1 MKLNQLTFATLA
13 TLLLT
18 GSIVAQQT
26 PTTQPQAAPAQIVK
40 SGQPIQTQTPSG
52 SLTQKP
58 AADASQSKEQ
68 AFAKCLAISNQEQ
81 VMLAKFAKDKS
92 TSDDVKAFATTLE
105 KAHQGCLDELKV
117 LASKTVSNRPINNE
131 NPSNLA
137 NNNTSTIDFLQMHQE
152 MSDQCLKDSK
162 EMLSKKEGVEFDK
175 CFVGMQ
181 VAKHAMA
188 HSSLTVLQR
197 HTTGELQTFVKEGLT
212 KNAEHMKASITLME
226 QLSDKIETRTSKKTE

>member
-81 VMLAKFAKDKS
+81 VMLARFAKDKS
-92 TSDDVKAFATTLE
+92 TSDDVKAFAATLE
-105 KAHQGCLDELKV
+105 KAHQGCLDELKAI
-117 LASKTVSNRPINNE
+117 ASKTVSNRPINTE

-137 NNNTSTIDFLQMHQE
+137 NNNSSTIDFLQMHQE

-175 CFVGMQ
+175 CFVEMQ

-197 HTTGELQTFVKEGLT
+197 HTSGDLQNFVKEGLT
-212 KNAEHMKASITLME
+212 KNAEHMKASTSLME
-226 QLSDKIETRTSKKTE
+226 QLSEKIETRTSKKTE

>member
-26 PTTQPQAAPAQIVK
+26 PTVQPQAVPAQQAK
-40 SGQPIQTQTPSG
+40 PGQPIQTQTPSSG
-52 SLTQKP
+52 LNQKP
-58 AADASQSKEQ
+58 TADAQQSKEQ

-92 TSDDVKAFATTLE
+92 TSDDVKAFAATLE
-105 KAHQGCLDELKV
+105 KAHQGSLDELKT
-117 LASKTVSNRPINNE
+117 LASKTVSNRPANE
-131 NPSNLA
+131 NPSNSG
-137 NNNTSTIDFLQMHQE
+137 NNNSSSVDFLQMHQE
-152 MSDQCLKDSK
+152 MADQCLKDSK

-181 VAKHAMA
+181 LAKHAMA

-197 HTTGELQTFVKEGLT
+197 HTSGELQAFVKEGLAM
-212 KNAEHMKASITLME
+212 NAEHMKASTSLME
-226 QLSDKIETRTSKKTE
+226 QLSEKVETRTSKKSE

>member
-13 TLLLT
+13 TLLLS
-18 GSIVAQQT
+18 GSIIAQQT
-26 PTTQPQAAPAQIVK
+26 PTVQPQAA
-40 SGQPIQTQTPSG
+40 TG
-52 SLTQKP
+52 SLNQKP
-58 AADASQSKEQ
+58 AADAQQSKEQ

-137 NNNTSTIDFLQMHQE
+137 NNTSTIDFLQMHQE

-226 QLSDKIETRTSKKTE
+226 QLSEKIETRTSKKTE